1 MYTIRLFASIHKEF
15 LLLVRDR
22 AGLALMFLM
31 PLALV
36 IVITI
41 IQDNTFKIVSNS
53 KISLILV
60 NNDQGDIGKTIEKSL
75 EESKS
80 FSINRSIE
88 GRPATAEMAER
99 IVASGDYKLGIVLP
113 EGLSAGIHQQIKN
126 RISLMLA
133 DSGLTE
139 KVPTELDAL
148 EILIYFDP
156 VTRKAFKDSIRNS
169 IEKIIFQVESRMM
182 YEILYTELSKSNSEA
197 IQRQFDK
204 TDELVIFKEI
214 VASHSERKIIPNSVQ
229 HNVPAWTM
237 FAMFFIVISLSGN
250 IVNEKKQGS
259 SVRLRTIPGASS
271 VVLAGKLIIYTTV
284 CLVQFGLMLIAGL
297 FFMPMIGLP
306 TLVLGTNYFPM
317 FAVALF
323 SALAATG
330 YGVAV
335 GSIASSQEQATTF
348 GAISV
353 IILAALGGIWVPVF
367 AMPATMQFIS
377 KFSPLNWGLTAFY
390 DIFLRN
396 SGFSTIFPQIIK
408 MFSFFIFTM
417 SVGYFYNK
425 HQNAL

>member
-1 MYTIRLFASIHKEF
+1 LSASIHKEF

-53 KISLILV
+53 KISLILA

-88 GRPATAEMAER
+88 GRPATVEMVER

-113 EGLSAGIHQQIKN
+113 EGLSAGIHQQVSN
-126 RISLMLA
+126 RISSMLA
-133 DSGLTE
+133 DFGLAE
-139 KVPTELDAL
+139 KVPAELDAL

-169 IEKIIFQVESRMM
+169 IEKIIFQVESRVM
-182 YEILYTELSKSNSEA
+182 YEILYTELSKSNPEA
-197 IQRQFDK
+197 IQQQFDK
-204 TDELVIFKEI
+204 TDELVICKEI
-214 VASHSERKIIPNSVQ
+214 VASHSEREIIPNSVQ

-259 SVRLRTIPGASS
+259 SVRLRAIPGTSS
-271 VVLAGKLIIYTTV
+271 VVLGGKLIIYTTV

-297 FFMPMIGLP
+297 FFMPIIGLP

-317 FAVALF
+317 LAVALF

-335 GSIASSQEQATTF
+335 GTIASSQEQATTF

-396 SGFSTIFPQIIK
+396 SGFSTIFSQIIK
-408 MFSFFIFTM
+408 LFSFFIFTM

>member
-41 IQDNTFKIVSNS
+41 IQDNTFKIVNNS

-88 GRPATAEMAER
+88 GRPATAEIAER

-113 EGLSAGIHQQIKN
+113 EGLSAGIRQQIKN

-133 DSGLTE
+133 DFGLVE

-169 IEKIIFQVESRMM
+169 IEKIIFQVESGVL
-182 YEILYTELSKSNSEA
+182 YEILYTELSKSNPEA
-197 IQRQFDK
+197 NRRQFDK

-214 VASHSERKIIPNSVQ
+214 IASRSERKIIPNSVQ

-259 SVRLRTIPGASS
+259 SVRLRTIPGTSS
-271 VVLAGKLIIYTTV
+271 VVFAGKLIIYTTV

-297 FFMPMIGLP
+297 FFMPLIGLP

-317 FAVALF
+317 LAVALF

-367 AMPATMQFIS
+367 AMPSTMQFIS

-408 MFSFFIFTM
+408 MFSFFICTM
-417 SVGYFYNK
+417 SIGYFYNK
-425 HQNAL
+425 RHNAL

>member
-1 MYTIRLFASIHKEF
+1 MRLFASIYKEF
-15 LLLVRDR
+15 LLLLRDR

-31 PLALV
+31 PLVLV
-36 IVITI
+36 VVITI
-41 IQDNTFKIVSNS
+41 IQDDTFRIVNNS
-53 KISLILV
+53 KVSLILV
-60 NNDQGDIGKTIEKSL
+60 NNDQGDIGKAIEKSI

-80 FSINRSIE
+80 FSINTSIE
-88 GRPATAEMAER
+88 DRPITAKMAEGV
-99 IVASGDYKLGIVLP
+99 VASGDYKIGIVLP
-113 EGLSAGIHQQIKN
+113 EGLSTSVRQQIKN
-126 RISLMLA
+126 RLSLMLA
-133 DSGLTE
+133 DHGLGE
-139 KVPTELDAL
+139 KVPDELEPL

-169 IEKIIFQVESRMM
+169 IERIIFQIESRMV
-182 YEILYTELSKSNSEA
+182 YKILSAELSESNPEA
-197 IQRQFDK
+197 TRRQLDN
-204 TDELVIFKEI
+204 TDELVRCKEI
-214 VASHSERKIIPNSVQ
+214 VASNSEREIIPNSVQ

-250 IVNEKKQGS
+250 IINEKTQGS
-259 SVRLRTIPGASS
+259 SVRLRTIPGTSS
-271 VVLAGKLIIYTTV
+271 VVLAAKLIIYTIV
-284 CLVQFGLMLIAGL
+284 CLVQFGLMLMVGI

-306 TLVLGTNYFPM
+306 TLVLGTDYFPM
-317 FAVALF
+317 IAVALF

-335 GSIASSQEQATTF
+335 GSIASSQEQASTF

-367 AMPATMQFIS
+367 AMPSTMQFVS

-408 MFSFFIFTM
+408 MFLFFIFTM
-417 SVGYFYNK
+417 AVGYLYNK
-425 HQNAL
+425 HQNTL